1 MEKRGYNHIILISL
15 DSLRLDAISSLCKT
29 KFIKKYS
36 SSKSY
41 NTSILDDIIKNGTVF
56 LNCISAAPYT
66 SASHAAYFT
75 GCWPRNNGIYEFYNR
90 KIQRKTI
97 FEIAKGQG
105 FTTIFQTD
113 FPIILG
119 KTLGLTN
126 GVDNY
131 FIEEEHKA
139 LNYLIKNKN
148 KKTLSFIH
156 FAGIHYPYGFHKLKF
171 GGENYLNKVK
181 LLEKEFGL
189 NALCEPKDILDEA
202 IRDKRDKDLL
212 FRYKQII
219 EFLYSSS
226 NYTRLYNLYL
236 EGIEFFLK
244 NRLNKFIKE
253 LIDFVDKEN
262 ALLVIFSDHGE
273 NWDKDSK
280 GHSNTISDAALRV
293 PLIFYGNNI
302 PKNKK
307 IKELVRTIDLFPTVC
322 KLANLKHEPVDGSSI
337 NLFNKN
343 EETKRYA
350 IAQVWRVGDKTKVY
364 NHQKQM
370 MEGNKYVKPLKTTLE
385 KEALYLD
392 KYILNRFHVKDSSS
406 DKFYINNPPKT
417 RLIHKKPT
425 KINQINR
432 LLLDYNKINKKN
444 GKISSIR
451 KEIAEGLN
459 LLGYRV

>member
-90 KIQRKTI
+90 KIQKKTI

-131 FIEEEHKA
+131 FIEEEHSA
-139 LNYLIKNKN
+139 LNHLIKNKT
-148 KKTLSFIH
+148 KKTLSFFH

-181 LLEKEFGL
+181 LLEKEFSL
-189 NALCEPKDILDEA
+189 NSLCEPKDILDEA
-202 IRDKRDKDLL
+202 IRDKKDKDLL

-226 NYTRLYNLYL
+226 NYSRLYNLYL

-244 NRLNKFIKE
+244 NRFNKFIKE
-253 LIDFVDKEN
+253 VIDFVDKEN

-273 NWDKDSK
+273 NWDKSSK
-280 GHSNTISDAALRV
+280 GHSNTISDAVLRV
-293 PLIFYGNNI
+293 PLIFYGRNI
-302 PKNKK
+302 PSNKRINK
-307 IKELVRTIDLFPTVC
+307 LVRTIDLFPTIC
-322 KLANLKHEPVDGSSI
+322 KLADLKHAHIDGSPI
-337 NLFNKN
+337 NSFDKN
-343 EETKRYA
+343 EETKRHA

-370 MEGNKYVKPLKTTLE
+370 MESNKYVKPLKTTLE

-392 KYILNRFHVKDSSS
+392 KYILNRFHFKDFSH
-406 DKFYINNPPKT
+406 DKFYINNPPKIK
-417 RLIHKKPT
+417 LIPKKPT
-425 KINQINR
+425 KINQINK
-432 LLLDYNKINKKN
+432 LLSDYNKINKKN
-444 GKISSIR
+444 GKINSIR

-459 LLGYRV
+459 LLGYRI